1 MSHASIVMPV
11 YNGEKHLASAIE
23 SLLGQTFTDFRL
35 IAIDDRSTDSSLAIL
50 RSYRD
55 KRILIVENDQ
65 HRGVAAVLNQGL
77 AYADGKLLFRMDA
90 DDVSLPQ
97 RLQSQINFM
106 KENPQISVC
115 GSDTDLID
123 KDGNIIGHRDTK
135 KGDQRIK
142 IALFLG
148 ETSLAHPAV
157 VIRNAA
163 LKTHQIQYS
172 EQYPYAEDYE
182 LWCRCSTF
190 STYENIPETLLQYR
204 HHDESVSKAHY
215 TRQRLAARK
224 VLAAHLH
231 RLGLHISREELNCH
245 FQFSLGLEQSDTMP
259 TKEQFTQWK
268 TTLTTWNRNRGLF
281 DPTLFE
287 LELEERYRDALSSF
301 PERSARHLKADARK
315 KYLFTL

>member
-1 MSHASIVMPV
+1 MSYASIVMPV
-11 YNGEKHLASAIE
+11 YNGEKHLPSAIE

-35 IAIDDRSTDSSLAIL
+35 IAVDDCSTDSSLAIM

-55 KRILIVENDQ
+55 KRILIIENDR
-65 HRGVAAVLNQGL
+65 HRGIAAALNQGL
-77 AYADGKLLFRMDA
+77 TYADGTLLFRMDA

-97 RLQSQINFM
+97 RLQCQIDFM
-106 KENPQISVC
+106 RENPQISVC

-123 KDGNIIGHRDTK
+123 QDGNIIGHRDTK

-157 VIRNAA
+157 AIRTEA
-163 LKTHQIQYS
+163 LKTHRIQYS

-190 STYENIPETLLQYR
+190 STYENIPEALLQYR
-204 HHDESVSKAHY
+204 HHNESVSKAHY

-224 VLAAHLH
+224 ILAAHLR
-231 RLGLHISREELNCH
+231 RLGLNISREELNCH
-245 FQFSLGLEQSDTMP
+245 FQFSLGLGQNDTMP
-259 TKEQFTQWK
+259 TKKQFIRWK
-268 TTLTTWNRNRGLF
+268 ATLAAWNRAHGLF
-281 DPTLFE
+281 DPALFE
-287 LELEERYRDALSSF
+287 TELEERYKDALTSF
-301 PERSARHLKADARK
+301 PE
-315 KYLFTL
+315 

>member
-1 MSHASIVMPV
+1 MSYASIVMPV
-11 YNGEKHLASAIE
+11 YNGEKHLSSTIE

-35 IAIDDRSTDSSLAIL
+35 IVVDDCSTDNSLAIL
-50 RSYRD
+50 QSYRD
-55 KRILIVENDQ
+55 KRILIVENNR
-65 HRGVAAVLNQGL
+65 HRGVAAALNQGL

-97 RLQSQINFM
+97 RLQYQVDFM
-106 KENPQISVC
+106 KENPQIFVC

-148 ETSLAHPAV
+148 ETSLAHPSVA
-157 VIRNAA
+157 IRNAV

-172 EQYPYAEDYE
+172 KQYPYAEDYE

-204 HHDESVSKAHY
+204 HHDKSVSKVHY

-224 VLAAHLH
+224 VLAVHLH
-231 RLGLHISREELNCH
+231 RLGLNISQEELNCH

-259 TKEQFTQWK
+259 TKEQFIRWK
-268 TTLTTWNRNRGLF
+268 TTLTTWNRNRRLF
-281 DPTLFE
+281 DPILFE
-287 LELEERYRDALSSF
+287 AELEGRYQDALTSF
-301 PERSARHLKADARK
+301 PERPTRPSKTDASQK
-315 KYLFTL
+315 